1 MLEKIAAQTKYNLSS
16 TCRRMKITQRPR
28 YNTGRPVYDEAY
40 PAFWSNQGP
49 FPQGGGPRR
58 GGPQQGDH
66 AQQQQQPAGGGG
78 GFGQR
83 RRQPLP
89 PEFYYIDRW
98 NDLSHEDER

>member
-1 MLEKIAAQTKYNLSS
+1 M
-16 TCRRMKITQRPR
+16 
-28 YNTGRPVYDEAY
+28 YDEAY

-49 FPQGGGPRR
+49 FLGGGGGGPFR
-58 GGPQQGDH
+58 GPGDPRLTQGGH
-66 AQQQQQPAGGGG
+66 MQAAGGGGG

-89 PEFYYIDRW
+89 PEFYYMDRW

>member
-1 MLEKIAAQTKYNLSS
+1 M
-16 TCRRMKITQRPR
+16 ITLRPR

-49 FPQGGGPRR
+49 FLRGGGGGPRR
-58 GGPQQGDH
+58 GPGDH
-66 AQQQQQPAGGGG
+66 AQPVGGGGGGG

-89 PEFYYIDRW
+89 PEFYYMDRW